1 MNEAQIK
8 AVLLPVYHHA
18 GGSHEAGIDTMLHR
32 IADDSSRLLRL
43 RAFPP
48 AFESA
53 ALAAAMRGGAQ
64 MDAELR
70 IDLLALAC
78 EAGYGELAAALL
90 GTGIAWRDGDAY
102 QCMALA
108 IQARR
113 PALLA
118 LLLQAGIDAAMRGE
132 CGTPLLSHAIACGDA
147 AIVDMLRQAGAR
159 ADVEGAALAAA
170 AISGGLEMIRMCLD
184 DGASL
189 PALGEA
195 LDQAATAGQQQAV
208 VLLLQA
214 GAPVDPALLRATQ
227 RGDTEIA
234 DLICTAKAG
243 QLLASGAFKMTG
255 ASDEF
260 AE

>member
-132 CGTPLLSHAIACGDA
+132 CGTPLLSHAVATGDA
-147 AIVDMLRQAGAR
+147 DIVSMLRKAGAR
-159 ADVEGAALAAA
+159 ADIEGSALAAA
-170 AISGGLEMIRMCLD
+170 AIGGQSEMIRMCVD

-189 PALGEA
+189 STLGDA
-195 LDQAATAGQQQAV
+195 LDLAAAAGQHHAV
-208 VLLLQA
+208 KLLLQA
-214 GAPVDPALLRATQ
+214 GAPVDPALTHATQ
-227 RGDTEIA
+227 RGDTEMA
-234 DLICTAKAG
+234 ERICAARAG
-243 QLLASGAFKMTG
+243 LLLAAGVGKVMQL
-255 ASDEF
+255 
-260 AE
+260 